1 MTNPINPIDL
11 VSPSVEVFWTAF
23 ARIQPDGRLQVDL
36 GSMQFAQGQDIKA
49 LAEALDK
56 PSEEGRSPFREALD
70 VATWSLTT
78 EELHPNSHTVQTL
91 YKGPQGLVIVG
102 SPQGSGD
109 RLAIA
114 AWIEPFFTEMTELF
128 DAAIAEAQLEEAAK
142 DKIRRDHART
152 VTGEAPTVRKSKK
165 KAKPS

>member
-1 MTNPINPIDL
+1 MTNPLNPTDL

-23 ARIQPDGRLQVDL
+23 ARIQADGRLQVDL
-36 GSMQFAQGQDIKA
+36 ASMQFAQGQDIKA
-49 LAEALDK
+49 LADALDK

-78 EELHPNSHTVQTL
+78 EELHPHSHTVQTL

-114 AWIEPFFTEMTELF
+114 AWMEPFFGEMSELF
-128 DAAIAEAQLEEAAK
+128 EAAIAEAQAGEAAAA
-142 DKIRRDHART
+142 HV
-152 VTGEAPTVRKSKK
+152 VTSITATEAPKARKSKK
-165 KAKPS
+165 KVKPS